1 MKLNI
6 GCHLSVSGGY
16 EKMGKAALSIGA
28 STFQF
33 FTRNPR
39 GGSFKRPTDSD
50 IEALNSILEE
60 NEFAPI
66 VAHAPYTLNPCGAD
80 ESLRDYTKS
89 VMAED
94 VKLLEGVRGAYY
106 NFHPG
111 CHVSQG
117 VEIGIEKTAGTVNH
131 ISQFAKNTVI
141 LIETMS
147 GKGSEIGKT
156 FEEIREIIDR
166 CNNKEVVG
174 VCLDTCHVHDGGYDI
189 ASDPDRVLTEFDKV
203 IGLKYLK
210 AIHLNDSKNSL
221 SAHKDR
227 HEKIGDGYLGIDGI
241 ARIITH
247 PVIASLPICLETPNE
262 LDGYAREI
270 ALLKEIFYSK

>member
-66 VAHAPYTLNPCGAD
+66 VAHAPYTLNPCGVD

-94 VKLLEGVRGAYY
+94 VKLLENVRGAYY

-117 VEIGIEKTAGTVNH
+117 VEIGIEKTADTVNH

-174 VCLDTCHVHDGGYDI
+174 VCLDTCHAHDGRTQSGQ
-189 ASDPDRVLTEFDKV
+189 PDGDLVPLLVYYHRGGRDQTLRPTTV
-203 IGLKYLK
+203 ILSSRHPPREGHWPR
-210 AIHLNDSKNSL
+210 IPL
-221 SAHKDR
+221 SAPRDKEGLPFPHSPP
-227 HEKIGDGYLGIDGI
+227 L
-241 ARIITH
+241 
-247 PVIASLPICLETPNE
+247 PSLP
-262 LDGYAREI
+262 
-270 ALLKEIFYSK
+270 LLLFPPSQP

>member
-94 VKLLEGVRGAYY
+94 VKLLENVRGAYY

-117 VEIGIEKTAGTVNH
+117 VEIGIEKTADTVNH
-131 ISQFAKNTVI
+131 ISQFARNTVI

-227 HEKIGDGYLGIDGI
+227 HEKIGDGYLGIEGI
-241 ARIITH
+241 TRIITH